1 MRFLR
6 SFLATTALAVVAT
19 GCDLAVTNPNNP
31 ARQQV
36 LGNPADV
43 EALASTQFQQLVL
56 ATHASIAAIQT
67 GMMTASLMNASTLAN
82 NGMGPRSLIPRAT
95 IENTTGNPYQGEN
108 YREYRLLSFV
118 ARNSVDILLASEDPF
133 FDLAGGQADVNRLRA
148 WAYFMYA
155 LSTGYLAMAYDNAG
169 IPLLEDPVGQ
179 VPPFVPP
186 LYPYSETA
194 ALSLE
199 MFDRAHDYASRSA
212 VSNLPGSWLTGP
224 QGLAV
229 TPALFRQVIRS
240 YQAVVRAGVARNPA
254 ERGLPIP
261 GQQQAPA
268 AGESP
273 NYQVDWAKVVAEAT
287 AGIASDFNVDMNPS
301 LGWDYQWL
309 ATTLHFR
316 DANWHQMTP
325 YIIGMA
331 DVSGGFDVWLQQHRD
346 LREPFLIITPDLRF
360 PQGATRAAQTRPSAD
375 DNSPLPEGQ
384 YIRNRNAGKDQAAV
398 GWRNSFYDHYRHRAF
413 GAGNRIGA
421 FPLLTKAEVD
431 MLAAEG
437 YLRAGPQQNTAA
449 AAQLINITR
458 TRAGLP
464 ALTGDEATVPG
475 GDQCVPR
482 VPLPQGGTACG
493 SVFEAMKWEKRMETA
508 YTSWGAWF
516 FDARGWGDLVV
527 GTALQW
533 PTPVNDLN
541 ARGLPTYNLGGLG
554 NAWSAQSNTYGYGTT
569 H

>member
-6 SFLATTALAVVAT
+6 SFLATTALAVVAA
-19 GCDLAVTNPNNP
+19 GCDLEVTNPNNP

-56 ATHASIAAIQT
+56 ATHGSIAAIQT

-95 IENTTGNPYQGEN
+95 IENTTGNPYQTDN

-118 ARNSVDILLASEDPF
+118 ARNAVDILLATDDPF
-133 FDLAGGQADVNRLRA
+133 FDLAGGEADVNRLKA

-169 IPLLEDPVGQ
+169 IPLLDDPVGQ

-194 ALSLE
+194 ALSLA
-199 MFDRAHDYASRSA
+199 MFEQAHEFASRSA

-229 TPALFRQVIRS
+229 TPARFRRVIRS
-240 YQAVVRAGVARNPA
+240 YQAVVRAGVARDPA
-254 ERGLPIP
+254 ER
-261 GQQQAPA
+261 A
-268 AGESP
+268 AVNWE
-273 NYQVDWAKVVAEAT
+273 KVVAEAT
-287 AGIASDFNVDMNPS
+287 AGIDSDLMVDMNPS

-331 DVSGGFDVWLQQHRD
+331 DVSGGFEAWLQQNRD

-360 PQGATRAAQTRPSAD
+360 PQGATRAAQTRPAAD

-384 YIRNRNAGKDQAAV
+384 YFRNRNAGKDQAAV

-413 GAGNRIGA
+413 GAAGRIGA

-437 YLRAGPQQNTAA
+437 YLRQGPQQNTAA

-464 ALTGDEATVPG
+464 ALTGGEATVPG
-475 GDQCVPR
+475 GAQCVPR
-482 VPLPQGGTACG
+482 VPLPGGGTTCG
-493 SVFEAMKWEKRMETA
+493 SLMEAMKWEKRMETA

-516 FDARGWGDLVV
+516 FDARGWGDLIV

-554 NAWSAQSNTYGYGTT
+554 NDGSAQSNTYGYGTT

>member
-31 ARQQV
+31 AREQV

-43 EALASTQFQQLVL
+43 EALAATQFQQIVL
-56 ATHASIAAIQT
+56 ATHGNIAAAQT

-82 NGMGPRSLIPRAT
+82 NGMGPRSLVPRAT

-118 ARNSVDILLASEDPF
+118 ARNSVDILLAAEDPF
-133 FDLAGGQADVNRLRA
+133 FDLAGGAAEVNRLKA
-148 WAYFMYA
+148 WAYFMYG
-155 LSTGYLAMAYDNAG
+155 LSTGYLAMLYDSAG
-169 IPLLEDPVGQ
+169 VPRLDDAP
-179 VPPFVPP
+179 PPFVPP
-186 LYPYSETA
+186 LYHYSETA

-199 MFDRAHDYASRSA
+199 MFDLAHEFASRA
-212 VSNLPGSWLTGP
+212 AFSNLPSGWLTGP
-224 QGLAV
+224 GGPAV
-229 TPALFRQVIRS
+229 TPARFRQVIRS

-268 AGESP
+268 AGEAPS
-273 NYQVDWAKVVAEAT
+273 YQVDWAKVVAEAT
-287 AGIASDFNVDMNPS
+287 AGIDSDLEVFMNPNV
-301 LGWDYQWL
+301 GWDYQWL
-309 ATTLHFR
+309 AGTLHFR

-325 YIIGMA
+325 YILGMA
-331 DVSGGFDVWLQQHRD
+331 DVSGRFDVWLQQDRD
-346 LREPFLIITPDLRF
+346 LREPFLIVTPDLRF
-360 PQGATRAAQTRPSAD
+360 PQGATRAAQNRPAAD
-375 DNSPLPEGQ
+375 DDTPLPAGQ
-384 YIRNRNAGKDQAAV
+384 YFRNRLPGKDQAAV
-398 GWRNSFYDHYRHRAF
+398 GWRNSFYDHWRHRAF
-413 GAGNRIGA
+413 SQASRIGA

-437 YLRAGPQQNTAA
+437 YIRPGSQQNSAA

-464 ALTGDEATVPG
+464 ALTGGEATVPG

-482 VPLPQGGTACG
+482 VPLPQGGTTCG
-493 SVFEAMKWEKRMETA
+493 SLMEAMKWEKRMETA

-516 FDARGWGDLVV
+516 FDARGWGDLIV
-527 GTALQW
+527 GTPLQW

-554 NAWSAQSNTYGYGTT
+554 NPWSAQSNTYGYGTT